1 MKKFISVILAAVL
14 CFACLNLTGC
24 SKDSSDSSDSG
35 KLKVV
40 TTTFPVYDWTMN
52 VLGDK
57 ADDADVTMLI
67 DNGVDLHSY
76 QPSTQDLM
84 KLSDCDVFVYVG
96 GESDEWVEDALE
108 DANNKN
114 MKVVN
119 LMEALGDKAVEE
131 ELLPGMEADDDHDH
145 DHDDDADDHD
155 DHDDHDDADDE
166 HDHEYDEHI
175 WLSLKNAKVLTS
187 AIADALSE
195 ADEANADSYAANV
208 KSYNKELGKL
218 DNEYETVCSD
228 AKNKNL
234 VFGDRFPFR
243 YMADDYGLDCYAA
256 FNGCS
261 AETEASFETI
271 VFLANKVDSLG
282 LNSVM
287 TIDGSDQKIAKT
299 IIDNTKSQNQNILTL
314 NSMQAT
320 TADDVADG
328 VSYISIMKDNLKVLK
343 KALA

>member
-24 SKDSSDSSDSG
+24 SKDSANSSDSG

-57 ADDADVTMLI
+57 AKDADVTMLM
-67 DNGVDLHSY
+67 DSGVDLHSY
-76 QPSTQDLM
+76 QPSSQDLM

-108 DANNKN
+108 DANNNN

-131 ELLPGMEADDDHDH
+131 ELLPGMEAD
-145 DHDDDADDHD
+145 D

-208 KSYNKELGKL
+208 KSYNKELANL
-218 DNEYETVCSD
+218 DSEYKKVCQD

-243 YMADDYGLDCYAA
+243 YMADDYGLNCYAA

-271 VFLANKVDSLG
+271 AFLAKKVDRLG

-299 IIDNTKSQNQNILTL
+299 IIDNTKAQNQEILTL
-314 NSMQAT
+314 NSMQAA
-320 TADDVADG
+320 TADDVANG
-328 VSYISIMKDNLKVLK
+328 ASYTSIMEDNLKVLK

>member
-24 SKDSSDSSDSG
+24 SKDSANSSDSG

-57 ADDADVTMLI
+57 AKDADVTMLM
-67 DNGVDLHSY
+67 DSGVDLHSY
-76 QPSTQDLM
+76 QPSSQDLM

-108 DANNKN
+108 DANNNN

-131 ELLPGMEADDDHDH
+131 ELLPGMEAD
-145 DHDDDADDHD
+145 D

-208 KSYNKELGKL
+208 KSYNKELANL
-218 DNEYETVCSD
+218 DSEYKKVCQD

-243 YMADDYGLDCYAA
+243 YMADDY
-256 FNGCS
+256 
-261 AETEASFETI
+261 
-271 VFLANKVDSLG
+271 
-282 LNSVM
+282 
-287 TIDGSDQKIAKT
+287 
-299 IIDNTKSQNQNILTL
+299 
-314 NSMQAT
+314 
-320 TADDVADG
+320 
-328 VSYISIMKDNLKVLK
+328 
-343 KALA
+343 

>member
-24 SKDSSDSSDSG
+24 SKDSADSSDSG

-57 ADDADVTMLI
+57 AKDADVTMLM
-67 DNGVDLHSY
+67 DSGVDLHSY
-76 QPSTQDLM
+76 QPSSQDLM
-84 KLSDCDVFVYVG
+84 KISDCDVFVYVG
-96 GESDEWVEDALE
+96 GESDEWVEDALK

-131 ELLPGMEADDDHDH
+131 KLLPGMEADDDHDH
-145 DHDDDADDHD
+145 DHDHDAD

-187 AIADALSE
+187 AIADALSD

-208 KSYNKELGKL
+208 KSYNKKL
-218 DNEYETVCSD
+218 ANLDSEYKKVCQD

-271 VFLANKVDSLG
+271 VFLAKKVDRLG

-320 TADDVADG
+320 TADDVSDG
-328 VSYISIMKDNLKVLK
+328 VSYISIMEDNLKVLK